1 MSATRSSPARPSPAS
16 RQSNHMRVAVIGG
29 GAMGAAT
36 SWRLAKRGV
45 DVVCYDRFSPP
56 HALGSTH
63 GESRIIRTAYF
74 EGPWYV
80 PLIQEAFQLW
90 RELETVSGAQL
101 LTMTGALSIGG
112 ATSEAVVGAQE
123 SAKENDL
130 DIDVLSAAELRRRFR
145 GHVTRDDDVAVF
157 DRQAGILNPENA
169 VAAMLGQSPDVRRG
183 QRVDSIDSVA
193 RDFDAVVV
201 AAGPWTPELI
211 GWLPLRIERQVH
223 AWLSIGREASWFAP
237 DRFPVFIRQTDEFG
251 DVYGFPTL
259 DGSSVKVGRHHD
271 GDFTDPDGI
280 RRRVDDADLDPLR
293 LMASTF
299 LRGVSGHVRRTLTC
313 MYTNTPDHNF
323 VIDFA
328 PNDRRVV
335 VISACSGHGFKFA
348 PVVGD
353 IAADLVCD
361 GTTRRDISRFSASR
375 FAPSHVPDHHHDRD

>member
-1 MSATRSSPARPSPAS
+1 
-16 RQSNHMRVAVIGG
+16 
-29 GAMGAAT
+29 MGAAT

-45 DVVCYDRFSPP
+45 DVVCFDRHSPP

-74 EGPWYV
+74 EGSFYV
-80 PLIQEAFQLW
+80 PLLEEAFAMW
-90 RELETVSGAQL
+90 RELESLSQSQL
-101 LTMTGALSIGG
+101 LRMTGALYIGS
-112 ATSEAVVGAQE
+112 ASSEAVVGAQQ
-123 SAKENDL
+123 SAKEHGL
-130 DIDVLSAAELRRRFR
+130 DIDVLSAAELRRRYR
-145 GHVTRDDDVAVF
+145 GHITRDGDVAVL
-157 DRQAGILNPENA
+157 DRQAGILNPEGA
-169 VAAMLGQSPDVRRG
+169 VTAMLQQVKEIRRNE
-183 QRVDSIDSVA
+183 RVDSVESLL
-193 RDFDAVVV
+193 REFDAVVV

-211 GWLPLRIERQVH
+211 DWLPLRIERQVH
-223 AWLSIGREASWFAP
+223 AWLSIARDADWFGP
-237 DRFPVFIRQTDEFG
+237 DRFPVFIRQSEQLG

-271 GDFTDPDGI
+271 GDFTDPDHI

-293 LMASTF
+293 LMAATY

-323 VIDFA
+323 VVDFS
-328 PNDRRVV
+328 PRDKRIV

-361 GTTRRDISRFSASR
+361 GKTARDISHFSSAR
-375 FAPSHVPDHHHDRD
+375 FAPGDPAHTR